1 MVFVEKLLLIAVFAQ
16 VFLMFAVLIILGSRR
31 LPLVFNEK
39 IKIADVALD
48 GEAWPLPAKLA
59 SNNFSN
65 QFQLP
70 MLFFALAGVAL
81 SIQQV
86 SLWLAILAVLFVISR
101 YIHTAIH
108 ITGNRV
114 HRRFL
119 VYVIGMA
126 ILALM
131 WLGFAVQ
138 TLIL

>member
-16 VFLMFAVLIILGSRR
+16 VFLMFAVLFILGSRR
-31 LPLVFNEK
+31 LPLVFNKK

-81 SIQQV
+81 AIQQV